1 MQQESLTTIDLLRH
15 GKPMG
20 GNLYRGSTDDA
31 LSEQGWMQMH
41 DALGEH
47 TPWSKVL
54 SSPLKRCVDFAQ
66 KWCLTHNTAIEI
78 LPAFKE
84 IHFGD
89 WEGKGYEEIIEIDQ
103 VRFSQHM
110 HDPLNNP
117 PPNGELL
124 IDFSNRVIDAWQLLQ
139 NSLIG
144 KHVLIVTHG
153 GVIRIILHHILQ
165 TPLNVIMRIAV
176 PYANLT
182 RISISHSPK
191 GGIHPS
197 LIFHSGRL

>member
-1 MQQESLTTIDLLRH
+1 VQPESLTTIDLLRH

-47 TPWSKVL
+47 KPWSGVL
-54 SSPLKRCVDFAQ
+54 SSPLKRCVDFAR
-66 KWCLTHNTAIEI
+66 KWCLTHNTSIEI

-89 WEGKGYEEIIEIDQ
+89 WEGKGFEDIIKIDHDLFL
-103 VRFSQHM
+103 RHM
-110 HDPLNNP
+110 HDPLDNP
-117 PPNGELL
+117 PPNGESLTN
-124 IDFSNRVIDAWQLLQ
+124 FANRVINAWDLLQ
-139 NSLIG
+139 TDWVG
-144 KHVLIVTHG
+144 KHVLIITHG

-165 TPLNVIMRIAV
+165 TPLNVVMRIAV

-182 RISISHSPK
+182 RISISHSPDGK
-191 GGIHPS
+191 MHPT